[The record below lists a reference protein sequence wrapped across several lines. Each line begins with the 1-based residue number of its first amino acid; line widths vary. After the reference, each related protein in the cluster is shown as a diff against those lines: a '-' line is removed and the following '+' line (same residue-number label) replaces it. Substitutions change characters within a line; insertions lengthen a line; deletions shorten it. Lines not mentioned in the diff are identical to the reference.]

1 MVCRNI
7 RPQIFCS
14 NPEGATPLAILGANL
29 LIYNKSRDTD
39 RVCPACL
46 RWYRVGEAFKSY
58 STLEEFTARPVLAQ
72 PEIEQE
78 VATEQEVKF
87 PFPTL
92 KHGLANCGYS
102 CRAYA
107 RGIV

>member
-1 MVCRNI
+1 M
-7 RPQIFCS
+7 FCAGL
-14 NPEGATPLAILGANL
+14 EGATPLAILGANL

-46 RWYRVGEAFKSY
+46 RWYRVGEGFKSY
-58 STLEEFTARPVLAQ
+58 SSLEEFTARPILAQ
-72 PEIEQE
+72 PEVERE
-78 VATEQEVKF
+78 DATEQEVES
-87 PFPTL
+87 PFPAL
-92 KHGLANCGYS
+92 KHTLANFGCS

>member
-1 MVCRNI
+1 M
-7 RPQIFCS
+7 FCS
-14 NPEGATPLAILGANL
+14 DPEGATPLAILGANL

-58 STLEEFTARPVLAQ
+58 SGLDEFTARPVLAQ
-72 PEIEQE
+72 PEVEQE
-78 VATEQEVKF
+78 VATEQEVES